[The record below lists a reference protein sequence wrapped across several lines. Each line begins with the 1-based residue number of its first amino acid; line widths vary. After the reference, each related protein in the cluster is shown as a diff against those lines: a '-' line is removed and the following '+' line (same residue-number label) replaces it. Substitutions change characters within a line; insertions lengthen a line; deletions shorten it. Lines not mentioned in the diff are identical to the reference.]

1 MIPSNEYAARRQ
13 RILSVMEED
22 SIMVLFSGVEKVS
35 SADEYYPFEV
45 NRNFYYLTGIDQP
58 DSSLILV
65 NTDGEIRE
73 FLFVSPFDP
82 VKEKWYGKRLTL
94 QEASKISGISNAQ
107 VNTTIMAK
115 VAAILDPTLAQYGEV
130 SHVYLDFEPEIKIAD
145 ETTTRDYKDTLAASF
160 PSVEIL
166 DAYPLITTLRLRKS
180 NNEIEEMRSAIRS
193 TKLGIYSVMNDMADG
208 KREFEMADTFL
219 HTINDDNG
227 YQGLAFTTIMAAG
240 KNATC
245 LHYRTLQGTMH
256 DGDLLL
262 MDLGAR
268 NGYYCADVSRTVPVN
283 GKFTKEQKEIYN
295 IVLGANKM
303 VASILKP
310 GVTIE
315 ELQQATIMY
324 LAEECL
330 AKGYISKKEDIM
342 NYYFH
347 GVSHLIGLDTHDA
360 YFAPNSRESKKIK
373 LEPGMIISDEP
384 GLYMADRGIGIRIE
398 DDLLVTEDGCEVL
411 TAEII
416 KEPDDIEAYLATKK
430 K

>member
-13 RILSVMEED
+13 RIISVMDED

-35 SADEYYPFEV
+35 SADEVYPFEV

-82 VKEKWYGKRLTL
+82 VKEKWYGRRLTL
-94 QEASKISGISNAQ
+94 QEATKISGISNAQ
-107 VNTTIMAK
+107 VNTTMMDK
-115 VAAILDPTLAQYGEV
+115 VAAILDPGLAPYGEV
-130 SHVYLDFEPEIKIAD
+130 NHIYMDLEPEIKIAD
-145 ETTTRDYKDTLAASF
+145 EMTTRDYRDTISCLF
-160 PSVEIL
+160 PRVEII

-180 NNEIEEMRSAIRS
+180 SREVEEMRSAIRT
-193 TKLGIYSVMNDMADG
+193 TKLGIYSVMQAMGDG
-208 KREFEMADTFL
+208 KREYEMADLFL

-227 YQGLAFTTIMAAG
+227 YQGLAFPTIMAAG
-240 KNATC
+240 KNGTC
-245 LHYRTLQGTMH
+245 LHYRTLQSGMR

-268 NGYYCADVSRTVPVN
+268 NGYYCADVTRTVPVS

-303 VASILKP
+303 VAKMLKP

-324 LAEECL
+324 LADECL
-330 AKGYISKKEDIM
+330 EKGYIKKKEDIM

-347 GVSHLIGLDTHDA
+347 GVSHLVGLDTHDA
-360 YFAPNSRESKKIK
+360 YFAPCSREYKKIK
-373 LEPGMIISDEP
+373 LMPGMIISDEP

-411 TAEII
+411 TADIM
-416 KEPDDIEAYLATKK
+416 KEVDDIEAYLATKNK
-430 K
+430 

>member
-22 SIMVLFSGVEKVS
+22 SIMVLFSGVEKMS
-35 SADEYYPFEV
+35 SADETYPFEV

-82 VKEKWYGKRLTL
+82 VKEKWYGRRLTL
-94 QEASKISGISNAQ
+94 QEAAKISGVSNAQ
-107 VNTTIMAK
+107 VNTIVMDK
-115 VAAILDPTLAQYGEV
+115 VAGILDPTLAQYGEV
-130 SHVYLDFEPEIKIAD
+130 SHIYLDLEPEIKIAE
-145 ETTTRDYKDTLAASF
+145 ETTTRDYRDTIKHTF
-160 PSVEIL
+160 PNVEVL

-180 NNEIEEMRSAIRS
+180 NKEIEELRSAIRT
-193 TKLGIYSVMNDMADG
+193 TKLGVYSVMNAMKEG
-208 KREFEMADTFL
+208 KREFEMADLFL
-219 HTINDDNG
+219 HTVNDDNC
-227 YQGLAFTTIMAAG
+227 YQGLAFPTIMAAG

-245 LHYRTLQGTMH
+245 LHYRTLQGVMH

-268 NGYYCADVSRTVPVN
+268 NGYYCADVSRTVPVS

-303 VASILKP
+303 VAKMLKP

-324 LAEECL
+324 LADECL
-330 AKGYISKKEDIM
+330 AKGYIKKKEDIM
-342 NYYFH
+342 EYYYH

-360 YFAPNSRESKKIK
+360 YFAPNSRESKKLK
-373 LEPGMIISDEP
+373 LEPGMIISNEP

-398 DDLLVTEDGCEVL
+398 DDLLVTEEGCEVL

-416 KEPDDIEAYLATKK
+416 KEADDIEAYLATKR
-430 K
+430 